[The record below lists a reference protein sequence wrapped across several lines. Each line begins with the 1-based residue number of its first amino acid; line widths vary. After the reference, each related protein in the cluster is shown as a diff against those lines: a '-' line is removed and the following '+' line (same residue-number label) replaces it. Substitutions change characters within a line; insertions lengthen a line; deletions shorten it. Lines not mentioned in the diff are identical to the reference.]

1 MREFIRTFYIAN
13 GTYPMCSTFIKLA
26 LLFQYLRLFGKG
38 TRLRVVTV
46 ITIIVVCSWGFA
58 FTFMSWVPCLP
69 IKAYWDWNI
78 PDSQV
83 TRYGFGSHEVD
94 TFVATYLTHAA
105 TNVALDLIIFTIPIP
120 LYMEKGIQTKT
131 RWALCGLFVLGAIV
145 NVCSICRLV
154 SVVNNRAAT
163 FPTLDPSWILVTREV
178 DVTRETR
185 DFTTINNNWEDSDV
199 YALEVVPSNQKPHLD
214 QRYMLSHID
223 PLQEEKPTTTTVMA
237 AGQQANGGARPSP
250 RQQ

>member
-1 MREFIRTFYIAN
+1 MSSVFDLLGEADNLSEPEPTLNRKPAVYGMIFSFLALSTLCAVWRLWIRLFVTRIPGWDDVFVVLAVLCNIGQAVGLYLACEHGLGRHFLSLGLDGMREFIRTFYIAN

-131 RWALCGLFVLGAIV
+131 RWALCGLFVLGA
-145 NVCSICRLV
+145 
-154 SVVNNRAAT
+154 
-163 FPTLDPSWILVTREV
+163 
-178 DVTRETR
+178 
-185 DFTTINNNWEDSDV
+185 
-199 YALEVVPSNQKPHLD
+199 
-214 QRYMLSHID
+214 M
-223 PLQEEKPTTTTVMA
+223 
-237 AGQQANGGARPSP
+237 
-250 RQQ
+250 